1 MGWNWLEQSKRNIRG
16 DVALA
21 AAGLM
26 AVLAKAYHQDAVQL
40 E

>member
-1 MGWNWLEQSKRNIRG
+1 MEKSKRNIRG

-21 AAGLM
+21 AAAL
-26 AVLAKAYHQDAVQL
+26 VVVAKASHQDAVQL

>member
-1 MGWNWLEQSKRNIRG
+1 MEKSKRNIRG

-21 AAGLM
+21 AAAL
-26 AVLAKAYHQDAVQL
+26 VVVVAKASHPDAVQL